1 MDFFILTHEYI
12 KDVPIL
18 GISKTLKCPFIPLLV
33 Q

>member
-1 MDFFILTHEYI
+1 MDFFILTNEYI

-18 GISKTLKCPFIPLLV
+18 RLSKTLKCPFNPLLV